1 MFFYMRKITKFVD
14 VLLWILVGLGI
25 LGGGVSAYVISSF
38 LVGGNGTEATIQ
50 PVRPVYDGGDRSHDR
65 LSLDRK
71 LSAEAGNSKQGIR

>member
-50 PVRPVYDGGDRSHDR
+50 PVRPVYDGGDRNNNR
-65 LSLDRK
+65 LSLDGQRQT
-71 LSAEAGNSKQGIR
+71 EAVGSRERIR